1 MTSSAIDCDVISRT
15 DTERARLG
23 DDVSRWLFLSSFM
36 DLLCHVRNKILYVL
50 SWWSV
55 SAPIRVY
62 LPCRFATR
70 EINSKITLS
79 WALKQ
84 FVTRVHTLFG
94 ITSIIKQVSWPISIP
109 TYHSLRWIIWS
120 VQQICIDHHYWS
132 GINRSAINLMTC
144 ANVFIAKRVDDN
156 LLVSRP
162 LSSSLCQVGLDMD
175 TFYNKGGSLP
185 NEACWVRVTS

>member
-1 MTSSAIDCDVISRT
+1 MICFCTHSC
-15 DTERARLG
+15 
-23 DDVSRWLFLSSFM
+23 LF
-36 DLLCHVRNKILYVL
+36 
-50 SWWSV
+50 
-55 SAPIRVY
+55 
-62 LPCRFATR
+62 
-70 EINSKITLS
+70 
-79 WALKQ
+79 AL
-84 FVTRVHTLFG
+84 
-94 ITSIIKQVSWPISIP
+94 
-109 TYHSLRWIIWS
+109 SLRNSGNKLQNNPLVSTEAVRHSSSYIIRYNIHHQTS
-120 VQQICIDHHYWS
+120 QLTYFHPYLSFFKVNYMVSPTNTGIDHHYWS